1 MRLAIVNDYE
11 VIVAGLTAMLAPYR
25 QVVDIV
31 ELDANAS
38 VHKAV
43 DIALYDTFAAP
54 QGNGPEV
61 RELVANPLVSKV
73 VVYSWNGDRALVDAA
88 LANGASGYLCKGASA
103 DRMIEVL
110 RAVQRGERCVERGV
124 ADGAGA
130 DECWPG
136 GDAGLTLRE
145 AEVLALITQGL
156 SNAEIAE
163 RAHLSINSV
172 KTYIRSCYRRIGVTS
187 RSQAVLWGIG
197 HGFGPD
203 RTRLHPHRADDWR
216 RIIDVEEQGAGRG

>member
-61 RELVANPLVSKV
+61 RDLVANPMVSKV
-73 VVYSWNGDRALVDAA
+73 VVYSWNADHDLVDAA
-88 LANGASGYLCKGASA
+88 LANGASGYVCKGVSA
-103 DRMIEVL
+103 DRMIEAL
-110 RAVQRGERCVERGV
+110 RAVHRGERRVERG
-124 ADGAGA
+124 AAGGPTA
-130 DECWPG
+130 EECWPG

-145 AEVLALITQGL
+145 AEVLALIAQGL
-156 SNAEIAE
+156 SNADIAE
-163 RAHLSINSV
+163 TAHLSINSV
-172 KTYIRSCYRRIGVTS
+172 KTYIRSAYRRIGVTS

-203 RTRLHPHRADDWR
+203 RTRLHPHRASDWR
-216 RIIDVEEQGAGRG
+216 RIVDAEEQSAGRG